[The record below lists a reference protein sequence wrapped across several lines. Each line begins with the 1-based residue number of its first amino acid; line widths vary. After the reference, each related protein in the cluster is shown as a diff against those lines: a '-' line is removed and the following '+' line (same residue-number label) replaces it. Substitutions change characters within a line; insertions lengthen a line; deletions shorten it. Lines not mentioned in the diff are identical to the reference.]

1 MNHNSLRLSSLQ
13 NRDFF
18 NVDAR
23 DARRQEEQRMK
34 KEKQDEEEK
43 RKQDEEEKRK
53 EKEDQQ
59 SQSLFS
65 IHEAIGKTEQ
75 ITGHTMRRQNAIGFT
90 YKKRQS

>member
-1 MNHNSLRLSSLQ
+1 MREGIQAFRLSGLKA
-13 NRDFF
+13 RDFF

-23 DARRQEEQRMK
+23 DEYRRQEEKRMK
-34 KEKQDEEEK
+34 KE
-43 RKQDEEEKRK
+43 QDEEEKRK

-59 SQSLFS
+59 SESLFS